1 MPLGTMSD
9 FPYEVRDT
17 VLNNGDTILLMSDG
31 FPELLNNNDE
41 QYGYKKVRNKFE
53 EIAEQRPEQIIEIMK
68 NEGSD
73 WASDTDPEDDITF
86 VVIKV
91 K

>member
-1 MPLGTMSD
+1 MMNN
-9 FPYEVRDT
+9 T
-17 VLNNGDTILLMSDG
+17 VI
-31 FPELLNNNDE
+31 
-41 QYGYKKVRNKFE
+41 KKVRNKFE

-73 WASDTDPEDDITF
+73 WAGDTDPEDDITF